1 MSEDSRSERESELD
15 EESSNDQNNVENIFI
30 FKRCKCKQY
39 IGISGKEEKGGE
51 GGGGGGY
58 DVKSTQAWGRGYLKS
73 VLKRKRGQG
82 V

>member
-1 MSEDSRSERESELD
+1 MSEDSRLERESELD

-51 GGGGGGY
+51 GGGGIWRKKYAGLGEG
-58 DVKSTQAWGRGYLKS
+58 VPQ
-73 VLKRKRGQG
+73 KRTEA
-82 V
+82 

>member
-51 GGGGGGY
+51 GGGIWRKKYTGLGEG
-58 DVKSTQAWGRGYLKS
+58 VPQ
-73 VLKRKRGQG
+73 KRTEA
-82 V
+82 

>member
-51 GGGGGGY
+51 GGGIWRKKYAGLGEG
-58 DVKSTQAWGRGYLKS
+58 VPQ
-73 VLKRKRGQG
+73 KRTEA
-82 V
+82 

>member
-51 GGGGGGY
+51 GGGGGGIWRKKY
-58 DVKSTQAWGRGYLKS
+58 TGLGEGVPQ
-73 VLKRKRGQG
+73 KRTEA
-82 V
+82 

>member
-39 IGISGKEEKGGE
+39 IGISGKEEKGE
-51 GGGGGGY
+51 GGGGIWRKKYAGLGEG
-58 DVKSTQAWGRGYLKS
+58 VPQ
-73 VLKRKRGQG
+73 KRTEA
-82 V
+82 

>member
-51 GGGGGGY
+51 GGGGGGGY
-58 DVKSTQAWGRGYLKS
+58 DVKSTQAWGG
-73 VLKRKRGQG
+73 GG
-82 V
+82 GGGGGG

>member
-51 GGGGGGY
+51 GGGGGY
-58 DVKSTQAWGRGYLKS
+58 DGKSTQAWGRGYLKS

>member
-51 GGGGGGY
+51 GGGGY

>member
-51 GGGGGGY
+51 GGGGGG
-58 DVKSTQAWGRGYLKS
+58 DMT
-73 VLKRKRGQG
+73 
-82 V
+82 